1 VTRLVLRSVEYL
13 PVYLVRRSQIENF
26 MVTFS
31 ANPFGDFFMAG
42 SIDAARIFCP
52 IKAREGL
59 QNKEEHTPWKLA
71 FPVNNQVRYATD
83 AAAW

>member
-1 VTRLVLRSVEYL
+1 
-13 PVYLVRRSQIENF
+13 
-26 MVTFS
+26 
-31 ANPFGDFFMAG
+31 MAG

-52 IKAREGL
+52 INGAGGL